1 LFPKDC
7 KYVTIF
13 SEAFFLSYPF
23 KIEWFFG
30 KILSMNSVSQLENQT
45 DEIQLLQDRINAL
58 QNENGSLK
66 NENGSLKEKLAWFTQ
81 QMFGKRSER
90 IIKDLDDSVQLLP
103 GFEQYFES
111 LEKTQEEA
119 KEKKVKAHTRKI
131 KNKGKDKISVPDD
144 LPVERIELDIPEKDK
159 TCSET
164 GKTLVKIGE
173 EVSRKLAHVPESFY
187 IKEYVRPIY
196 AFPESAGIRTAD
208 LPDSIIPK
216 CRADESFL
224 AEIIV
229 KKYADHLPLYR
240 ISEALKRIDVQ
251 ISRQLL
257 SQWIV
262 RVGLALKP
270 LYDLM
275 LSKIQESENIFVD
288 ETPISMLD
296 PGKGKAHQAYMW
308 VVVGGK
314 ERDPPNRIYGFRTNR
329 KYENASELIGA
340 YSGILH
346 SDKYGAYEKL
356 AAKKKIH
363 WCPCWSHIRRKFI
376 EAQTGDQQF
385 RKWILR
391 KIRYLFMFERIAW
404 NRSPEERLAIRREK
418 EIPIIDEIIS
428 AVKDKLQN
436 GKILPKSKY
445 KEALGY
451 LYSLVPFLKNY
462 TEDPW
467 AHLDNNVAERSVRPL
482 AIGRKNW
489 LFVGNEEAG
498 VAAGVLLSLVQTCR
512 ALKINPREYLEDV
525 FRKIMSHPYSRL
537 DELLPEEWAKQ
548 KRQTSS

>member
-1 LFPKDC
+1 MNPALSTENYTAEIDQLRVHNAALK
-7 KYVTIF
+7 
-13 SEAFFLSYPF
+13 SE
-23 KIEWFFG
+23 
-30 KILSMNSVSQLENQT
+30 V
-45 DEIQLLQDRINAL
+45 D
-58 QNENGSLK
+58 
-66 NENGSLKEKLAWFTQ
+66 SLKEELVWFKR

-90 IIKDLDDSVQLLP
+90 IVKDLDDNTQLLP

-111 LEKTQEEA
+111 VESSQEEV
-119 KEKKVKAHTRKI
+119 KEKKVKAHSRKV

-144 LPVERIELDIPEKDK
+144 LPVERIEIDLPEEEK
-159 TCSET
+159 TCAET
-164 GKTLVKIGE
+164 GSPLVKIGE

-196 AFPESAGIRTAD
+196 ALPESAGIRTAD
-208 LPDSIIPK
+208 LPDNIIPK

-224 AEIIV
+224 AEVIV

-240 ISEALKRIDVQ
+240 ISEALSRIDVR

-257 SQWIV
+257 SQWVV
-262 RVGLALKP
+262 RIGLALKP
-270 LYDLM
+270 LYDSM
-275 LSKIQESENIFVD
+275 LSKILKSENIFID

-296 PGKGKAHQAYMW
+296 PGKGKTRQAYMW
-308 VVVGGK
+308 VVAGGK
-314 ERDPPNRIYGFRTNR
+314 ERDPPNRIYGFKTNR
-329 KYENASELIGA
+329 KHENASDLIGK
-340 YSGILH
+340 YSGTLH

-356 AAKKKIH
+356 AAKKQIQ
-363 WCPCWSHIRRKFI
+363 WSPCWSHIRRKFI

-391 KIRYLFMFERIAW
+391 KIRYLFMYERVAW
-404 NRSPEERLAIRREK
+404 NRSPEERLAIRCEK
-418 EIPIIDEIIS
+418 EIPIIDDLIS

-451 LYSLVPFLKNY
+451 FYSLVPFLKNY
-462 TEDPW
+462 TKDPW
-467 AHLDNNVAERSVRPL
+467 AHLDNNVAERAVRPL

-498 VAAGVLLSLVQTCR
+498 IASGVLLSLVQTCR

-525 FRKIMSHPYSRL
+525 FRTMMSHPYSRL
-537 DELLPEEWAKQ
+537 NELLPEEWAQRKKQ
-548 KRQTSS
+548 ATS